1 MCLEESG
8 FLIPTLWGMVFTDEA
23 RRFRSIYVP
32 KFSKDYYSG
41 ETQKHVSGLFIYL
54 FIYFSLGKE
63 IESEMANE

>member
-1 MCLEESG
+1 
-8 FLIPTLWGMVFTDEA
+8 MVFTDEA